1 MRILIISD
9 THTDSIK
16 KLPKQVLAEFKEA
29 DLVIHAGDYTDFRLY
44 RELEEGIASF
54 AGVKGNMDMQTG
66 FQSVP
71 EKVDFECG
79 NYKIGISHGS
89 GSPHNIINRLLYI
102 HENTDIII
110 FGHTHSPAHEKVNG
124 KIFINPGS
132 LSQNRWSN
140 DKTYAVLKIDN
151 GSHDLQIKN
160 VEE

>member
-16 KLPKQVLAEFKEA
+16 KLPKQVLAELKEA
-29 DLVIHAGDYTDFRLY
+29 DLVIHAGDYTDFRVY
-44 RELEEGIASF
+44 REFDEVAASF

-71 EKVDFECG
+71 EKLDFECG
-79 NYKIGISHGS
+79 HYKIGVSHGS
-89 GSPHNIINRLLYI
+89 GSPHNIINRLLYM

-110 FGHTHSPAHEKVNG
+110 FGHTHSPAHEKVSG
-124 KIFINPGS
+124 IIFINPGS
-132 LSQNRWSN
+132 LSQNRWRD
-140 DKTYAVLKIDN
+140 DKTYALLTIDGDYYN
-151 GSHDLQIKN
+151 VQIKT